1 MRRLAAGT
9 GVRLLRYLLQVI
21 VVARTTQVV
30 LVVPVE
36 SFETT
41 VQLPSADGVM
51 VENPKPLTEV
61 VSTTVAPPMSM
72 PAPGTVVGCEARLSP
87 LFPIISCGA
96 RAGEKSNVR
105 NVCVWPERI
114 RLNSRREGVL
124 RGSLQD
130 RIGIQIRAHAPK
142 RPMGQNPGLG
152 SNHLLNFRELL
163 LVGRDLVGVQHRI
176 VGHG

>member
-1 MRRLAAGT
+1 MPQLAAGT
-9 GVRLLRYLLQVI
+9 GVLFPTTLHRKLKFSLAGPGSNSSYRIYGVCGKAGWAVTFCRSLLPAGLLAGSGFLCRLRYLLQVI

-30 LVVPVE
+30 LAVPVE

-87 LFPIISCGA
+87 LFPMISCGA
-96 RAGEKSNVR
+96 RAGEKSNVW
-105 NVCVWPERI
+105 NVCVWP
-114 RLNSRREGVL
+114 
-124 RGSLQD
+124 D
-130 RIGIQIRAHAPK
+130 RI
-142 RPMGQNPGLG
+142 
-152 SNHLLNFRELL
+152 S
-163 LVGRDLVGVQHRI
+163 
-176 VGHG
+176 